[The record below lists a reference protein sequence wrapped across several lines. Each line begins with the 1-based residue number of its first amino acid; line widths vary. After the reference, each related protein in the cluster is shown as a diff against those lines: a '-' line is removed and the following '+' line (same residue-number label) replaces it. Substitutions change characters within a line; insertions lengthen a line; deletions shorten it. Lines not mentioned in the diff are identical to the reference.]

1 MRPEADRVLFPA
13 HLELVQ
19 PATGT
24 LCGGNRWSSPRYQAA
39 TDLHRN
45 HGGTLAAR
53 RRRRCTPSP
62 PHDPTPLGAGS
73 SRGSTRAAAGVRGDP
88 GAERR
93 VRRRQS
99 GRDKVVHRPPR
110 HQVRLRCC
118 ARPISN
124 RSLTPRPAPCT
135 QLARPRAR
143 ALRAVQRPGG
153 GRQAA
158 ALGAVRAAQRQL
170 ARRLRQLHHERRAEP
185 RRRQGGLLRDTLAQR
200 LVRNQLLLV
209 VP

>member
-1 MRPEADRVLFPA
+1 MLCMVPWFVLRTA
-13 HLELVQ
+13 S
-19 PATGT
+19 
-24 LCGGNRWSSPRYQAA
+24 WSSPPPGRCAAA
-39 TDLHRN
+39 T
-45 HGGTLAAR
+45 GGAALGIRRRLTSIATMAARLLLAAAAAA
-53 RRRRCTPSP
+53 PP
-62 PHDPTPLGAGS
+62 PHPTTPPPSALAPAGAPPAPPPGYVAIPELSDEFDGDSLDATKWSTDPHVI
-73 SRGSTRAAAGVRGDP
+73 RCDCAAARGP
-88 GAERR
+88 YPTG
-93 VRRRQS
+93 
-99 GRDKVVHRPPR
+99 
-110 HQVRLRCC
+110 
-118 ARPISN
+118 
-124 RSLTPRPAPCT
+124 SLTPRPAPCT